1 MDNTPAPLPAQPP
14 EVNEKGGK
22 LFVNEGALFGVVQ
35 IKATGVQVK
44 NTVNL
49 KGPHGGPNGGVCTPL
64 VKHGDYYHFG
74 VYIPNYRIEKQEKM
88 ALGNISFTIINGNQ
102 SSPDIPLV
110 LQDLPN
116 GTHAISVS

>member
-49 KGPHGGPNGGVCTPL
+49 KGPHGGPNGGM
-64 VKHGDYYHFG
+64 YSFG
-74 VYIPNYRIEKQEKM
+74 KTRGLLPFWSVYSQLPHRETRE
-88 ALGNISFTIINGNQ
+88 NGPWQYLLHDNQ
-102 SSPDIPLV
+102 WQSELTRYPPCPSGP
-110 LQDLPN
+110 
-116 GTHAISVS
+116 T